1 MIIDA
6 ITFFNELDLLEF
18 RLKLYEDAVDYHII
32 CESNMTHSGLPKPYY
47 LEQEWTRFSKWKNK
61 IIYLQIEQSTEGL
74 AFDNVTYYTPTNGSW
89 VLEQQ
94 QRSAL
99 ILGQDIISD
108 DDTVL
113 IGDLDE
119 FPDPQAIGAMQQ
131 VINTDKSVFPLSF
144 SQLFHYYYMNCQ
156 NIGFERQWNGTVI
169 ATGKQFKE
177 LGPQHLRDNRNSY
190 QAIRNGGYHFSYL
203 GGIEKIQEKIKSFA
217 HTEFNR
223 EDILSD
229 ENLQRSLENGEDIFK
244 RPNVAYKF
252 VSLEEY
258 PEHIRNL
265 MLEYP
270 QFIKPV

>member
-18 RLKLYEDAVDYHII
+18 RLKLYEGLVDYHII
-32 CESNMTHSGLPKPYY
+32 CESNLTHSGLPKPYY
-47 LEQEWTRFSKWKNK
+47 LEQAWSRFSKWKNK

-74 AFDNVTYYTPTNGSW
+74 SFDKVTYYTPTNGSW

-94 QRSAL
+94 QRMSL
-99 ILGQDIISD
+99 LLGQDIISD
-108 DDTVL
+108 DATVL

-119 FPDPQAIGAMQQ
+119 FPETEALIAIKGML
-131 VINTDKSVFPLSF
+131 NTDIPFPLSF

-156 NIGFERQWNGTVI
+156 NIGFERWWNGTVVS
-169 ATGKQFKE
+169 TGKQFKE
-177 LGPQHLRDNRNSY
+177 LGPQHLRDNRNTY
-190 QAIRNGGYHFSYL
+190 RGVGNGGYHFSYL
-203 GGIEKIQEKIKSFA
+203 GGIEKIKEKIKSFA

-223 EDILSD
+223 EDITSD
-229 ENLQRSLENGEDIFK
+229 ENIIRSLEKGEDIFK
-244 RPNVAYKF
+244 RPNVSYKF
-252 VSLEEY
+252 VSPEEY
-258 PEHIRNL
+258 PERIRNL